1 MKCPKCGYISFDYN
15 QACPKCK
22 KGLTQV
28 REKMNHFSFSPT
40 FASQPGL
47 EIQDRDDSVVIE
59 QKTGIDLEESMDL
72 ESQDSQDFEIRLDAA
87 SEQVLE
93 ESDMELSLENESDD
107 LSLDFDEL
115 SIDVAEPEAPQME
128 GVSVTEESI
137 EADLDLAFQDDEFT
151 LDFDDLSIDAA
162 DEPSL
167 EVEEL
172 ALDDADSRA
181 QQLEEIAE
189 GDMDLEIDLTPGE
202 DPDVDKTAILGSTE
216 EKEKTAAF
224 DLADVS
230 IAEAGTDTDV
240 ELTEEKGDQI
250 SLDPEESVFVMEE
263 KAKEIDPSFK
273 AGEEK
278 RKDASSELEL
288 LDLDLDLDNS
298 EDKSS

>member
-59 QKTGIDLEESMDL
+59 QKTGIDVEESVAL
-72 ESQDSQDFEIRLDAA
+72 ESQDSQDFEIQLDAA

-107 LSLDFDEL
+107 LSLDFD
-115 SIDVAEPEAPQME
+115 EPEAPQME

-189 GDMDLEIDLTPGE
+189 IDMDLEIDLTPGE

-216 EKEKTAAF
+216 EKERSAAF
-224 DLADVS
+224 DPADMS
-230 IAEAGTDTDV
+230 IAESGTDTDV

-250 SLDPEESVFVMEE
+250 SLDLEESVFVMEE

-288 LDLDLDLDNS
+288 LDLDLDLDLDNS